1 MTSFRFLLLLLLPFV
16 AIKKNL
22 VHILQLLTDPIQ

>member
-1 MTSFRFLLLLLLPFV
+1 MTSFSFLLLLPFV